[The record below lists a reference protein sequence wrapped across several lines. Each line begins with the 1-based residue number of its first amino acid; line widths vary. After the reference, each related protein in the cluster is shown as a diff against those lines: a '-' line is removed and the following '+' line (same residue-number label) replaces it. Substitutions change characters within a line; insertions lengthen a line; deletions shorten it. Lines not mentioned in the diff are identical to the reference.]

1 MTRIMVSALFLMLC
15 GCKQLDAIIQPRVP
29 TPEERAQNMYNA
41 WLGLQLMQLGQQAGP
56 PPAQIFVID
65 GRQIV
70 CTQMN
75 NVTTCN

>member
-1 MTRIMVSALFLMLC
+1 MTRTITLVALLLLS
-15 GCKQLDAIIQPRVP
+15 GCKQMDEIIQPRRP
-29 TPEERAQNMYNA
+29 TPEERAQQLYTT
-41 WLGLQLMQLGQQAGP
+41 WLGLQLLQMSQPGP
-56 PPAQIFVID
+56 PPSRIFVID